1 MTAPGTKPCA
11 TCGAPV
17 ADAALG
23 RGALEDPDG
32 RRYCSPCAATL
43 LKSDQPAAQA
53 LRAVNLRPPRQS
65 SAMIIAAKRASST
78 RMAPA
83 RKAAPEPPAPA
94 PADRRAP
101 SAAAVPAVAARQSST
116 RVLPAKKS
124 SAGARP
130 DAKAEGGQ
138 RPTASSSRVSRR
150 LSARAGLPWYLR
162 LTRGQLIG
170 AICGG
175 IAAVL
180 LLIIGIAVGC
190 RKSKPQPQAAPPT
203 VTYSSEA
210 HRLIA
215 EADALADARKPGEAV
230 VKLQKATNVA
240 NAAAEQAAAAAKQ
253 ARIAGFPAR
262 AAELEQQ
269 AKIQENLAVLAN
281 RKRNGI
287 YKTTPVR
294 AN

>member
-1 MTAPGTKPCA
+1 VTAPGTKPCA

-32 RRYCSPCAATL
+32 RRYCSPCAAKL

-53 LRAVNLRPPRQS
+53 LRAVNLKPPRQS
-65 SAMIIAAKRASST
+65 SAMTIAAKRASST

-94 PADRRAP
+94 PAPA
-101 SAAAVPAVAARQSST
+101 PAVAARQSST

-130 DAKAEGGQ
+130 DARAEGGQ

-162 LTRGQLIG
+162 LTRAQLIG

-175 IAAVL
+175 AAAVL
-180 LLIIGIAVGC
+180 LLIVGIAVGC

-215 EADALADARKPGEAV
+215 EADALAEARKPDEALA
-230 VKLQKATNVA
+230 KLQKAQDVA
-240 NAAAEQAAAAAKQ
+240 HAAAEQATAAAKQ

-269 AKIQENLAVLAN
+269 AKTQEDLAVLAN
-281 RKRNGI
+281 RKRYGI